1 LTVYRIEVIICLFF
15 LLNYEKEAEMQNAE
29 IDLRQA
35 GISSKSFTT
44 PIVNTFKNY
53 QTSFRFESHTGE
65 NIDALR
71 KILKRLERTYL
82 PGKAHVE
89 AYLRHLTR
97 RNRRARTLQ
106 SVWFGIYFFLGMI
119 RSIGKSSLVD
129 ITKGDVEAFVEREQ
143 DRGLNVS
150 TIRVRLVN
158 VYAFLRYLVEEG
170 IVAPEVICR
179 KIRLQLPE
187 RLPRAMDTDDLK
199 KFLSAIDH
207 ISDRAMIMI
216 LLRTGMR
223 IGELLNTRV
232 MDINLKERRIEI
244 YEGAKNR
251 IGRVVYLSDDAL
263 TALTAW
269 CEERDP
275 RNEYLFYARGQR
287 GMMSYSTGR
296 TRVVN
301 YFEKVGIT
309 HKGYT
314 VHTLRHTFATELLN
328 AGMRLECLQVLMGH
342 QCIEETRR
350 YARLT
355 DKTREEEYFRAM
367 SKIERGNGNGDDRHN
382 NKLATI
388 SEKEELFAQYR

>member
-1 LTVYRIEVIICLFF
+1 
-15 LLNYEKEAEMQNAE
+15 MQNTD
-29 IDLRQA
+29 IDIRQT
-35 GISSKSFTT
+35 GVSSKSFTT
-44 PIVNTFKNY
+44 SIANAFRNH
-53 QTSFRFESHTGE
+53 QTSFRFESHPDV

-82 PGKAHVE
+82 PGKEHVE

-106 SVWFGIYFFLGMI
+106 NVWVGIYFFLGMM
-119 RSIGKSSLVD
+119 RSVGKSSLGD
-129 ITKGDVEAFVEREQ
+129 ITKGDMEAFVEREQ
-143 DRGLNVS
+143 DRGLKVG

-170 IVAPEVICR
+170 IVAPEVIGR
-179 KIRLQLPE
+179 KIRLQVPE

-199 KFLSAIDH
+199 KFLSVIDH
-207 ISDRAMIMI
+207 IRDRAMILV

-251 IGRVVYLSDDAL
+251 IGRIVYLSEDAL
-263 TALTAW
+263 TALNAW
-269 CEERDP
+269 CEARDP
-275 RNEYLFYARGQR
+275 GNEYLFYAHGQR
-287 GMMSYSTGR
+287 GRMCYSTGR
-296 TRVVN
+296 NRVVK
-301 YFEKVGIT
+301 YFEKADIT

-355 DKTREEEYFRAM
+355 DKTREEEYSRAM
-367 SKIERGNGNGDDRHN
+367 SRIERGYGNGDDRDN
-382 NKLATI
+382 NQLAAI
-388 SEKEELFAQYR
+388 FEKEELLA

>member
-1 LTVYRIEVIICLFF
+1 
-15 LLNYEKEAEMQNAE
+15 MQNAD

-35 GISSKSFTT
+35 GVSSKSFTT
-44 PIVNTFKNY
+44 STANTFKNY
-53 QTSFRFESHTGE
+53 QTSFRFEFHTDGS
-65 NIDALR
+65 IDALR
-71 KILKRLERTYL
+71 KILKRLEKTYL
-82 PGKAHVE
+82 PGKEHVE

-106 SVWFGIYFFLGMI
+106 SVWFGIYYFLGMI
-119 RSIGKSSLVD
+119 RSIGKSSLGD

-150 TIRVRLVN
+150 TLRVRLVS
-158 VYAFLRYLVEEG
+158 VYAFLRFLVEEG
-170 IVAPEVICR
+170 IVAPEVIVR
-179 KIRLQLPE
+179 KIRLQVPE

-199 KFLSAIDH
+199 KFLSVIDH
-207 ISDRAMIMI
+207 IRDRAMIMI

-251 IGRVVYLSDDAL
+251 MGRVVYLSDDAL
-263 TALTAW
+263 NALSAW
-269 CEERDP
+269 CEERNP
-275 RNEYLFYARGQR
+275 RNEYLFYAHDRR
-287 GMMSYSTGR
+287 GMMCYSTGR
-296 TRVVN
+296 TRIVK
-301 YFEKVGIT
+301 YFEKAGIT

-367 SKIERGNGNGDDRHN
+367 SRIERGNCNGDDRDN

>member
-1 LTVYRIEVIICLFF
+1 
-15 LLNYEKEAEMQNAE
+15 MQNAG
-29 IDLRQA
+29 IDLRQT

-44 PIVNTFKNY
+44 PTVNIFNNH
-53 QTSFRFESHTGE
+53 QTSFRFESHTDG

-82 PGKAHVE
+82 PGKEHVE

-97 RNRRARTLQ
+97 RNRRAKTLQ
-106 SVWFGIYFFLGMI
+106 SVWSGIYFFLGVIM
-119 RSIGKSSLVD
+119 SIGKSSLGD

-150 TIRVRLVN
+150 TIRVRLVS

-207 ISDRAMIMI
+207 ISDRAMIMM

-223 IGELLNTRV
+223 IGELLNTKLI
-232 MDINLKERRIEI
+232 DIHPNERRIEI
-244 YEGAKNR
+244 YEAEKNR
-251 IGRVVYLSDDAL
+251 TGRVVYLSEDAL
-263 TALTAW
+263 NALSAW
-269 CEERDP
+269 CKERDP
-275 RNEYLFYARGQR
+275 RNEYLFYAKGKRDR
-287 GMMSYSTGR
+287 MSYSTGR
-296 TRVVN
+296 HRVVQ
-301 YFEKVGIT
+301 YLEKAGIT

-328 AGMRLECLQVLMGH
+328 AGMRLECLQVLLGH
-342 QCIEETRR
+342 RNIEETRR

-355 DKTREEEYFRAM
+355 DKTREEEYFKAM
-367 SKIERGNGNGDDRHN
+367 AKIERGEDNGDDRHN
-382 NKLATI
+382 NKLAAI
-388 SEKEELFAQYR
+388 FEKEELFAQYR

>member
-1 LTVYRIEVIICLFF
+1 MSL
-15 LLNYEKEAEMQNAE
+15 
-29 IDLRQA
+29 
-35 GISSKSFTT
+35 SSFSR
-44 PIVNTFKNY
+44 PAL
-53 QTSFRFESHTGE
+53 
-65 NIDALR
+65 IDALR

-82 PGKAHVE
+82 PGKEHVE

-97 RNRRARTLQ
+97 RNRRAKTLQ

-119 RSIGKSSLVD
+119 RSIGKSSLGD

-207 ISDRAMIMI
+207 TRDRAMIMI

-223 IGELLNTRV
+223 IGELLNTKL
-232 MDINLKERRIEI
+232 MDIHLKERRIEI
-244 YEGAKNR
+244 YEAEKNR
-251 IGRVVYLSDDAL
+251 TGRVVYLSEDAL
-263 TALTAW
+263 NALSAW
-269 CEERDP
+269 CKERDQ
-275 RNEYLFYARGQR
+275 RNEYLFYAQGRR
-287 GMMSYSTGR
+287 DRMCYSTGR
-296 TRVVN
+296 HRVVK
-301 YFEKVGIT
+301 YLEKAGIT

-328 AGMRLECLQVLMGH
+328 AGMRLECLQVLLGH
-342 QCIEETRR
+342 RNIEETRR
-350 YARLT
+350 YAQLT
-355 DKTREEEYFRAM
+355 DKTREEEYFKAM
-367 SKIERGNGNGDDRHN
+367 AKIERGKDNGDDRHN
-382 NKLATI
+382 NKLAAI
-388 SEKEELFAQYR
+388 FEFEKEELFAQYR

>member
-44 PIVNTFKNY
+44 PTVNTFKNY

-71 KILKRLERTYL
+71 KILKRLEGTYL

-97 RNRRARTLQ
+97 RNRRGRTLQ

-119 RSIGKSSLVD
+119 RSIGKNSLGD

-263 TALTAW
+263 TALSAW

-275 RNEYLFYARGQR
+275 QNEYLFYAQGRKDR
-287 GMMSYSTGR
+287 MCYSTGR
-296 TRVVN
+296 HRVVK
-301 YFEKVGIT
+301 YLEKAGIT

-342 QCIEETRR
+342 QSIEETRR

-367 SKIERGNGNGDDRHN
+367 FRIERGNGNGDDRHD
-382 NKLATI
+382 NKLAEI
-388 SEKEELFAQYR
+388 FKKEELLAEHR